1 MKNLFK
7 TTDMLMAL
15 TIGMVSCEKE
25 ETNFRNNANNRASV
39 VLSSKVDKVNQR
51 LKNKLLSM
59 SEADYVAIA
68 APIKAQLEV
77 NHRLN
82 NDKSLNAIPL
92 EDIFFIHEGVINSI
106 YTTPLDPEDESE
118 IFTTT
123 HELEVSLDEN
133 NNYIIEINDYNE
145 FFTNV
150 SNTLSSEVSPQE
162 GEYLSLT
169 DLELISIENDVAV
182 IQLKSIVSQ
191 PPVNQTFNLLPGG
204 EVYGADLAGWCD
216 TNLTGTDASVF
227 INNTIQKLGANT
239 ITGSTCPTN
248 TGRYLFVMGTFNTM
262 YSNDAVN
269 HGLTYSYVL
278 SKIWKD
284 VTNSC
289 VGDNSNSSNN
299 NTIWQ
304 NWYNNAS
311 SLVNAPIAHY
321 STWGNAVFCYGQL
334 SSDSYNNS
342 TIKLAGSYNF
352 YHKAMLFYGI
362 EICP

>member
-7 TTDMLMAL
+7 TTAMLMAL

-106 YTTPLDPEDESE
+106 YTTPLDPDDESE

-133 NNYIIEINDYNE
+133 NNYIIEINDYN
-145 FFTNV
+145 
-150 SNTLSSEVSPQE
+150 
-162 GEYLSLT
+162 
-169 DLELISIENDVAV
+169 
-182 IQLKSIVSQ
+182 
-191 PPVNQTFNLLPGG
+191 
-204 EVYGADLAGWCD
+204 
-216 TNLTGTDASVF
+216 
-227 INNTIQKLGANT
+227 
-239 ITGSTCPTN
+239 
-248 TGRYLFVMGTFNTM
+248 
-262 YSNDAVN
+262 
-269 HGLTYSYVL
+269 
-278 SKIWKD
+278 
-284 VTNSC
+284 
-289 VGDNSNSSNN
+289 
-299 NTIWQ
+299 
-304 NWYNNAS
+304 
-311 SLVNAPIAHY
+311 
-321 STWGNAVFCYGQL
+321 
-334 SSDSYNNS
+334 
-342 TIKLAGSYNF
+342 
-352 YHKAMLFYGI
+352 
-362 EICP
+362 